1 MYRFI
6 KQKIKKN
13 FTSKEIKAFNVE
25 VPKDVDN
32 EIIRA
37 LRGLNLTE
45 EEIQYS
51 LRSSMLSN
59 RN

>member
-13 FTSKEIKAFNVE
+13 FTSKEIKTFNVE

-45 EEIQYS
+45 EEIKYS

>member
-13 FTSKEIKAFNVE
+13 FTSSEIKTFNVE

-45 EEIQYS
+45 EEIKYS